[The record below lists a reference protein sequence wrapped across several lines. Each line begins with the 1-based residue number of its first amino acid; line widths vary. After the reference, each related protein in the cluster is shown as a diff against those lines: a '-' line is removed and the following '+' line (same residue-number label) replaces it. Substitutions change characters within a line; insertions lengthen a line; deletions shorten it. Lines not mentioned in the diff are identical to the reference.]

1 MFRESLQYQQPQ
13 GSCIITYSLTVNIKT
28 LQIGCINSTK
38 KRNGINKKETIKRDE
53 RNKKE
58 TIKQRK
64 IGSATMCGESFGR
77 NPNLQ

>member
-1 MFRESLQYQQPQ
+1 M
-13 GSCIITYSLTVNIKT
+13 
-28 LQIGCINSTK
+28 K

-77 NPNLQ
+77 NPDLQ